1 MKKLALLTALETAS
15 VGLAVVIRSYLQKSA
30 RETGRENVQLL
41 LRVEAAQRLQGCDCL
56 RRSGLA
62 PYSIRDTF
70 GMHRA
75 MKRFFLLFLCVCMT
89 TADAAWREPVR
100 APRGMVAS
108 TERIASQ
115 IGVDVMKRGGNAVDA
130 AVAVA
135 FALAVVYPVA
145 GNLGGGGFMMI
156 LRSDGTATAIDYR
169 ETAPAAATG
178 DMYIGPDG
186 ELIKGEGSSLLGYR
200 ASGVPG
206 TVAGM
211 AFALKKYGSG
221 KLTWSELIEPAR
233 RLAVNGFV
241 VTHRTEKGLEKYQT
255 ILSPFADSRR
265 VFLREGKLYREGEIL
280 RQPELAATLG
290 RLQKK
295 GPREFYEGKTA
306 QLIAEDVQRNGGLI
320 TRQDLRDYVPKERV
334 PLRGS
339 YRGYGIIS
347 MPPPSSGGAVLIEM
361 LNILEGFDLT
371 KLHPFSSEYYHLL
384 VEAMRRA
391 YADRAE
397 YMGDPDFSSI
407 PIDGLIEKAYAERQR
422 STINPERASLS
433 SEIGAGKPTGYEPEQ
448 TTHFTIVDAAGNAV
462 SNTYTLNRWFGSGV
476 VAKGTGVLLNNEMD
490 DFTSEPGEP
499 NSRGASQS
507 ERNAIAP
514 RKRPRSSMTPTFV
527 LRPDG
532 SLYFAIGTPGGSRII
547 NTVLQIISN
556 VIDHGMN
563 MQEAIDS
570 PRIHHQWLPDEIVDE
585 PLGLSADTRRA
596 LEARGHKVAT
606 RPNYPGWRMS
616 DAQGIMIEDKTGMR
630 LGASDAREDGAAV
643 GY

>member
-1 MKKLALLTALETAS
+1 
-15 VGLAVVIRSYLQKSA
+15 
-30 RETGRENVQLL
+30 
-41 LRVEAAQRLQGCDCL
+41 
-56 RRSGLA
+56 
-62 PYSIRDTF
+62 
-70 GMHRA
+70 MHRA
-75 MKRFFLLFLCVCMT
+75 MTRFFLLFLFVCIT
-89 TADAAWREPVR
+89 TSYAAWREPVR
-100 APRGMVAS
+100 APHGMVAS

-130 AVAVA
+130 SVAVA
-135 FALAVVYPVA
+135 FALAVVYPSA

-156 LRSDGTATAIDYR
+156 RRSDGTATAIDYR
-169 ETAPAAATG
+169 EIAAAAATR
-178 DMYIGPDG
+178 DMYVGPDG
-186 ELIKGEGSSLLGYR
+186 ELIKGEGSSTLGYR

-233 RLAVNGFV
+233 RLAIDGFV
-241 VTHRTEKGLEKYQT
+241 VTHRTEKRLEDRQA

-280 RQPELAATLG
+280 RQPELAATLA
-290 RLQKK
+290 RLQKR

-306 QLIAEDVQRNGGLI
+306 RLIAEDMQHNGGLI
-320 TRQDLRDYVPKERV
+320 TRQDLRDYTPRERV
-334 PLRGS
+334 PLHGS

-347 MPPPSSGGAVLIEM
+347 MSPPSSGGPVLIEM
-361 LNILEGFDLT
+361 LNILEGFDLQ

-397 YMGDPDFSSI
+397 YMGDTDFGSV
-407 PIDGLIEKAYAERQR
+407 PINGLIEKAYAERQR
-422 STINPERASLS
+422 STINLERASSS
-433 SEIGAGKPTGYEPEQ
+433 SEIGAGKPTGYESTQ

-490 DFTSEPGEP
+490 DFTSKQGEP
-499 NSRGASQS
+499 NMYSAIQS

-514 RKRPRSSMTPTFV
+514 LKRPLSSMTPTFI

-532 SLYFAIGTPGGSRII
+532 SLYFAIGTPGGPTIT

-570 PRIHHQWLPDEIVDE
+570 PRIHHQWMPDEIRDE

-596 LEARGHKVAT
+596 LEARGHKFST
-606 RPNYPGWRMS
+606 KPIYMS
-616 DAQGIMIEDKTGMR
+616 DAQGIMIEEKTGMH

>member
-1 MKKLALLTALETAS
+1 MSLRNSESALTCAQAMS
-15 VGLAVVIRSYLQKSA
+15 
-30 RETGRENVQLL
+30 LL
-41 LRVEAAQRLQGCDCL
+41 
-56 RRSGLA
+56 
-62 PYSIRDTF
+62 
-70 GMHRA
+70 
-75 MKRFFLLFLCVCMT
+75 KRFFLLFLCVCVT
-89 TADAAWREPVR
+89 TVDAAWREPVR
-100 APRGMVAS
+100 ASHGMVAS

-156 LRSDGTATAIDYR
+156 RRSDGTATAIDYR
-169 ETAPAAATG
+169 ETAPATATR
-178 DMYIGPDG
+178 DMYIRPDG

-211 AFALKKYGSG
+211 AFALRKYGSG

-233 RLAVNGFV
+233 KLAVDGFV
-241 VTHRTEKGLEKYQT
+241 VTHRTEKGLEKDQT

-265 VFLREGKLYREGEIL
+265 IFLREGKPYREGETL

-295 GPREFYEGKTA
+295 GPRDFYEGKTA
-306 QLIAEDVQRNGGLI
+306 QLIAEDMQHNGGLI
-320 TRQDLRDYVPKERV
+320 TLQDLRDYTPKERV

-339 YRGYGIIS
+339 YRGFGIIS

-361 LNILEGFDLT
+361 LNILEGFDLQ
-371 KLHPFSSEYYHLL
+371 KLQPFSSEYYHLL
-384 VEAMRRA
+384 VESMRRG

-397 YMGDPDFSSI
+397 YMGDTDFSSI
-407 PIDGLIEKAYAERQR
+407 PIERLIEKAYAERQR

-433 SEIGAGKPTGYEPEQ
+433 SEIGAGKPTGYESTQ

-462 SNTYTLNRWFGSGV
+462 SNTYTLNTSFGSGV

-490 DFTSEPGEP
+490 DFTSKPGQP
-499 NSRGASQS
+499 NSYGAIQS

-514 RKRPRSSMTPTFV
+514 RKRPLSSMTPTFV

-532 SLYFAIGTPGGSRII
+532 SLYFAIGARGGTTIT
-547 NTVLQIISN
+547 NTVLLIISN

-563 MQEAIDS
+563 LQEAIDS
-570 PRIHHQWLPDEIVDE
+570 PRIHHQWLPDEIRDE

-596 LEARGHKVAT
+596 LEAHGHKFAT
-606 RPNYPGWRMS
+606 KPSYMG
-616 DAQGIMIEDKTGMR
+616 DAQGIMIEDKTSIR
-630 LGASDAREDGAAV
+630 LGASDARDDGAAV

>member
-1 MKKLALLTALETAS
+1 MSLL
-15 VGLAVVIRSYLQKSA
+15 
-30 RETGRENVQLL
+30 
-41 LRVEAAQRLQGCDCL
+41 
-56 RRSGLA
+56 
-62 PYSIRDTF
+62 
-70 GMHRA
+70 
-75 MKRFFLLFLCVCMT
+75 KRFFLLFLCVCVIT
-89 TADAAWREPVR
+89 VDAAWREPVR
-100 APRGMVAS
+100 ASHGMVAS

-156 LRSDGTATAIDYR
+156 RRSDGTATAIDYR
-169 ETAPAAATG
+169 ETAPATATR
-178 DMYIGPDG
+178 DMYIRPDG

-211 AFALKKYGSG
+211 AFALRKYGSG

-233 RLAVNGFV
+233 KLAVDGFV
-241 VTHRTEKGLEKYQT
+241 VTHRTEKGLEKDQT

-265 VFLREGKLYREGEIL
+265 IFLREGKLYREGEIL
-280 RQPELAATLG
+280 RQPELADTLG

-295 GPREFYEGKTA
+295 GPRDFYEGKTA
-306 QLIAEDVQRNGGLI
+306 QLIAEDMQHNGGLI
-320 TRQDLRDYVPKERV
+320 TRQDLRDYTPKERV
-334 PLRGS
+334 PLRGT
-339 YRGYGIIS
+339 YRGFGIIS

-361 LNILEGFDLT
+361 LNILEGFDLQ
-371 KLHPFSSEYYHLL
+371 KLQPFSSEYYHLL
-384 VEAMRRA
+384 VETMRRG

-397 YMGDPDFSSI
+397 YMGDTDFSSI
-407 PIDGLIEKAYAERQR
+407 PIERLIEKAYAERQR

-433 SEIGAGKPTGYEPEQ
+433 SEIGAGKPTGYESTQ

-462 SNTYTLNRWFGSGV
+462 SNTYTLNTSFGSGV

-490 DFTSEPGEP
+490 DFTSKPGQP
-499 NSRGASQS
+499 NSYGAIQS

-514 RKRPRSSMTPTFV
+514 RKRPLSSMTPTFV

-532 SLYFAIGTPGGSRII
+532 SLYFAIGARGGTTIT
-547 NTVLQIISN
+547 NTVLLIISN

-563 MQEAIDS
+563 LQEAIDS
-570 PRIHHQWLPDEIVDE
+570 PRIHHQWLPDEIRDE

-596 LEARGHKVAT
+596 LEAHGHKFAT
-606 RPNYPGWRMS
+606 KPSYMG
-616 DAQGIMIEDKTGMR
+616 DAQGIMIEDKTSIR
-630 LGASDAREDGAAV
+630 LGASDARDDGAAV

>member
-1 MKKLALLTALETAS
+1 
-15 VGLAVVIRSYLQKSA
+15 VGLSVIIRSNLEKSA
-30 RETGRENVQLL
+30 ARQAVKQPNFFSAL
-41 LRVEAAQRLQGCDCL
+41 
-56 RRSGLA
+56 
-62 PYSIRDTF
+62 
-70 GMHRA
+70 
-75 MKRFFLLFLCVCMT
+75 KWFFLLFLCVCIT

-100 APRGMVAS
+100 APHGMVAS

-135 FALAVVYPVA
+135 FALAVVYPSA

-156 LRSDGTATAIDYR
+156 RRSDGTATAIDYR
-169 ETAPAAATG
+169 ETAPAAATR
-178 DMYIGPDG
+178 DMYVGPNG
-186 ELIKGEGSSLLGYR
+186 ELLKGEGSSTLGYR

-221 KLTWSELIEPAR
+221 KLTWSELIKPAR

-241 VTHRTEKGLEKYQT
+241 VTHRTEKRLEDNEA

-295 GPREFYEGKTA
+295 GPREFYEGETA
-306 QLIAEDVQRNGGLI
+306 RLIAQDMQHNGGLI
-320 TRQDLRDYVPKERV
+320 TRQDLRDYTPKERV
-334 PLRGS
+334 PLRGT

-361 LNILEGFDLT
+361 LNILEGFDLQ

-384 VEAMRRA
+384 VETMRRA

-397 YMGDPDFSSI
+397 YMGDTDFGSV
-407 PIDGLIEKAYAERQR
+407 PIEGLIEKGYAERQR
-422 STINPERASLS
+422 STINPERASS
-433 SEIGAGKPTGYEPEQ
+433 SSQIGAGKPTGSESTQ

-462 SNTYTLNRWFGSGV
+462 SNTYTLNLWFGSGV

-490 DFTSEPGEP
+490 DFTSKQGEA
-499 NSRGASQS
+499 NSYGAIQS

-514 RKRPRSSMTPTFV
+514 RKRPLSSMTPTFV

-532 SLYFAIGTPGGSRII
+532 SLYFAIGTPGGPTIT
-547 NTVLQIISN
+547 NTVLQIVSN

-570 PRIHHQWLPDEIVDE
+570 PRIHHQWMPDEIRDE

-596 LEARGHKVAT
+596 LEACGHRFAT
-606 RPNYPGWRMS
+606 KPIYMS
-616 DAQGIMIEDKTGMR
+616 DAQGIMIEEKTGMR
-630 LGASDAREDGAAV
+630 LGASDARQDGAAV

>member
-1 MKKLALLTALETAS
+1 
-15 VGLAVVIRSYLQKSA
+15 
-30 RETGRENVQLL
+30 
-41 LRVEAAQRLQGCDCL
+41 
-56 RRSGLA
+56 
-62 PYSIRDTF
+62 
-70 GMHRA
+70 
-75 MKRFFLLFLCVCMT
+75 MKRFFLLFLCVCIT

-100 APRGMVAS
+100 APHGMVAS

-135 FALAVVYPVA
+135 FALAVVYPSA

-156 LRSDGTATAIDYR
+156 RRSDGTATAIDYR
-169 ETAPAAATG
+169 ETAPAAATR
-178 DMYIGPDG
+178 DMYVGPDG
-186 ELIKGEGSSLLGYR
+186 ELIKGEGSSILGYR

-211 AFALKKYGSG
+211 AFALTKYGSG

-241 VTHRTEKGLEKYQT
+241 VTHRTQERLEDYQA
-255 ILSPFADSRR
+255 ILSRFADSRR
-265 VFLREGKLYREGEIL
+265 IFLREGKLYREGEIL

-290 RLQKK
+290 RLQKN

-306 QLIAEDVQRNGGLI
+306 RLIVGDMQHNGGLI
-320 TRQDLRDYVPKERV
+320 TRQDLRDYTPKDRV
-334 PLRGS
+334 PLHGS

-361 LNILEGFDLT
+361 LNILEGFDLQ

-397 YMGDPDFSSI
+397 YMGDTDFNSV
-407 PIDGLIEKAYAERQR
+407 PIDGLIDKTYAERQR
-422 STINPERASLS
+422 STINPERASS
-433 SEIGAGKPTGYEPEQ
+433 SSKMGAGKPIGYESTQ

-462 SNTYTLNRWFGSGV
+462 SNTYTLNGWFGSGV

-490 DFTSEPGEP
+490 DFTSKPGEP
-499 NSRGASQS
+499 NMYGAIQSQ
-507 ERNAIAP
+507 RNAIAP
-514 RKRPRSSMTPTFV
+514 RKRPLSSMTPTFI

-532 SLYFAIGTPGGSRII
+532 SLYFAIGTPGGPTII
-547 NTVLQIISN
+547 NTVLQIVNN
-556 VIDHGMN
+556 VIDHDMN
-563 MQEAIDS
+563 MQQAIDS
-570 PRIHHQWLPDEIVDE
+570 PRIHHQWLPDEILDE

-596 LEARGHKVAT
+596 LEARGYKFAT
-606 RPNYPGWRMS
+606 KPFYMS
-616 DAQGIMIEDKTGMR
+616 DAQGIMIEEKTGMR

>member
-1 MKKLALLTALETAS
+1 
-15 VGLAVVIRSYLQKSA
+15 
-30 RETGRENVQLL
+30 
-41 LRVEAAQRLQGCDCL
+41 
-56 RRSGLA
+56 
-62 PYSIRDTF
+62 
-70 GMHRA
+70 
-75 MKRFFLLFLCVCMT
+75 MKRLFLLFLCVCMI

-100 APRGMVAS
+100 ARNGMVAS
-108 TERIASQ
+108 AERIASQ

-135 FALAVVYPVA
+135 FALAVVFPVA

-156 LRSDGTATAIDYR
+156 QRSDGTATEIDYR
-169 ETAPAAATG
+169 ETAPGAATR
-178 DMYIGPDG
+178 DMFVGPDG

-233 RLAVNGFV
+233 KLAVDGFV
-241 VTHRTEKGLEKYQT
+241 VTHRTENWLEKYQA
-255 ILSPFADSRR
+255 IFSPFADSRR
-265 VFLREGKLYREGEIL
+265 IFLREGKLYREGEIL

-306 QLIAEDVQRNGGLI
+306 RLIAEDMQHNGGLI
-320 TRQDLRDYVPKERV
+320 TRQDLRDYTPKERV

-347 MPPPSSGGAVLIEM
+347 MPPPSSGGASLIEM
-361 LNILEGFDLT
+361 LNILEGFDLQ
-371 KLHPFSSEYYHLL
+371 KLHPFSSQYYHLL

-397 YMGDPDFSSI
+397 YMGDTDFGSV
-407 PIDGLIEKAYAERQR
+407 PIEGLIEKAYAERQR
-422 STINPERASLS
+422 STINPQRASSS
-433 SEIGAGKPTGYEPEQ
+433 SEIGAGKPTGYESTQ

-462 SNTYTLNRWFGSGV
+462 SNTYTLNSGFGSGV

-490 DFTSEPGEP
+490 DFTSKPGEP
-499 NSRGASQS
+499 NRYGTIIS

-514 RKRPRSSMTPTFV
+514 RKRPLSSITPTFV

-532 SLYFAIGTPGGSRII
+532 SLYFAIGAQGGTTIT
-547 NTVLQIISN
+547 NTVLLIISN

-563 MQEAIDS
+563 LQEAIDS
-570 PRIHHQWLPDEIVDE
+570 PRIHHQWLPDEIRDE

-596 LEARGHKVAT
+596 LEARGHKFAT
-606 RPNYPGWRMS
+606 KPRYIGG
-616 DAQGIMIEDKTGMR
+616 AQGIMIEEKTGMR
-630 LGASDAREDGAAV
+630 LGAGDARENGAAV
-643 GY
+643 GYCELGCAHNSVHRSGSKTLTRAPTLVSRQTVWFG

>member
-1 MKKLALLTALETAS
+1 MKIFPSAPREIHTKKLALLSALDTAS
-15 VGLAVVIRSYLQKSA
+15 VGLAVSIRSCLQKSA
-30 RETGRENVQLL
+30 ARPAVKTSNFFSEL
-41 LRVEAAQRLQGCDCL
+41 
-56 RRSGLA
+56 
-62 PYSIRDTF
+62 
-70 GMHRA
+70 
-75 MKRFFLLFLCVCMT
+75 FLLFLCVCIT

-108 TERIASQ
+108 AERIASQ

-135 FALAVVYPVA
+135 FALAVVFPAA

-156 LRSDGTATAIDYR
+156 RRSDGTATAIDYR
-169 ETAPAAATG
+169 EMAPAAATR
-178 DMYIGPDG
+178 DMYVGPDG
-186 ELIKGEGSSLLGYR
+186 ELIKGEGSSTLGYR
-200 ASGVPG
+200 AAAVPG
-206 TVAGM
+206 TVAGL
-211 AFALKKYGSG
+211 ALALKQYGSG
-221 KLTWSELIEPAR
+221 KLTWSELIKPAR
-233 RLAVNGFV
+233 RLAVDGFV
-241 VTHRTEKGLEKYQT
+241 VTHQMEKGLEDYQA

-306 QLIAEDVQRNGGLI
+306 QLITEDMQHNGGLI
-320 TRQDLRDYVPKERV
+320 TRQDLRDYTPKERV
-334 PLRGS
+334 PLRGT

-361 LNILEGFDLT
+361 LNILEGFDLQ

-397 YMGDPDFSSI
+397 YMGDTDFSSI

-433 SEIGAGKPTGYEPEQ
+433 SEIGAGKPTGYEPDQ
-448 TTHFTIVDAAGNAV
+448 TTHFTVVDAAGNAV
-462 SNTYTLNRWFGSGV
+462 SNTYTLNGLFGAGV

-490 DFTSEPGEP
+490 DFTSKPGEP
-499 NSRGASQS
+499 NMFGAIQS

-514 RKRPRSSMTPTFV
+514 RKRPLSSMTPTFV
-527 LRPDG
+527 LRSDG
-532 SLYFAIGTPGGSRII
+532 SLYFAIGARGGPRII
-547 NTVLQIISN
+547 STIVQFICN

-570 PRIHHQWLPDEIVDE
+570 PRIHHQWLPDEILDE

-596 LEARGHKVAT
+596 LEARGHKFAT
-606 RPNYPGWRMS
+606 KPFYMS

>member
-1 MKKLALLTALETAS
+1 MKRLALLSALETVS
-15 VGLAVVIRSYLQKSA
+15 VALAVVIRSYLQKSA
-30 RETGRENVQLL
+30 ARPAVKTSNFFSE
-41 LRVEAAQRLQGCDCL
+41 
-56 RRSGLA
+56 
-62 PYSIRDTF
+62 F
-70 GMHRA
+70 
-75 MKRFFLLFLCVCMT
+75 KRFFLLFLCVCIT

-100 APRGMVAS
+100 ARHGMVAS

-130 AVAVA
+130 VVAVA
-135 FALAVVYPVA
+135 FALAVVYPSA

-156 LRSDGTATAIDYR
+156 RRSDGTATAIDYR
-169 ETAPAAATG
+169 ETAPAAATR
-178 DMYIGPDG
+178 DMYVGPNG
-186 ELIKGEGSSLLGYR
+186 ELLKGESSSILGYR

-233 RLAVNGFV
+233 RLAVDGFV
-241 VTHRTEKGLEKYQT
+241 VTHRTEKRLEDYQA
-255 ILSPFADSRR
+255 ILSRFADSRR

-306 QLIAEDVQRNGGLI
+306 RLIAEDMQHNGGLI
-320 TRQDLRDYVPKERV
+320 TRQDLRDYTPKERV

-361 LNILEGFDLT
+361 LNILEGFDLQ

-397 YMGDPDFSSI
+397 YMGDTDFSSI
-407 PIDGLIEKAYAERQR
+407 PIEGLIEKAYAERQR
-422 STINPERASLS
+422 STINPQRASSS
-433 SEIGAGKPTGYEPEQ
+433 SEIGAGKPTGYESTE

-462 SNTYTLNRWFGSGV
+462 SNTYTLNLWFGSGV

-490 DFTSEPGEP
+490 DFASKPGEP
-499 NSRGASQS
+499 NSYGAIQS
-507 ERNAIAP
+507 ERNAVAP
-514 RKRPRSSMTPTFV
+514 RKRPLSSMTPTFV

-532 SLYFAIGTPGGSRII
+532 TLYFAIGAKGGTTIT

-570 PRIHHQWLPDEIVDE
+570 PHIHHQWLPDEILDE

-596 LEARGHKVAT
+596 LEARGHRFAT
-606 RPNYPGWRMS
+606 KPNYMGN
-616 DAQGIMIEDKTGMR
+616 AQGIMIEEKTGMR